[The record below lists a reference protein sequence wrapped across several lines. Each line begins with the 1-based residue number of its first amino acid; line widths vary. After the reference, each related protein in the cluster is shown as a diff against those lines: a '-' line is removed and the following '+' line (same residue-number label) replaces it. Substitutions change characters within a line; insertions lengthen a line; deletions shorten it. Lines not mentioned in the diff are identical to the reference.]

1 MKEDVFKI
9 YSISLCCAGLI
20 YCNNISAQFNHNYSG
35 SYTLQSTYLGN
46 TTAQLDTSTCSCE
59 GNTFT
64 VFLNG
69 DITPYAYCTAD
80 TTNGNVGYHPAARA
94 WYPPPSYQEK
104 SKGTV
109 SLGFDTITAIYWI
122 QENNG
127 SATIVSGPFTDMYIR
142 RPTGINTIENKIG
155 AKSWPNPV
163 IQNLYYTIK
172 CDAPEVIV
180 RVVDMTGKCMYQS
193 SVNASDFNTIQ
204 SINMQTYLSG
214 MYVLQI
220 VSGDYLENKKIIK
233 E

>member
-155 AKSWPNPV
+155 AKSWPTP
-163 IQNLYYTIK
+163 LYRIFITLLNVMPRKLLFGLLI
-172 CDAPEVIV
+172 
-180 RVVDMTGKCMYQS
+180 
-193 SVNASDFNTIQ
+193 
-204 SINMQTYLSG
+204 
-214 MYVLQI
+214 
-220 VSGDYLENKKIIK
+220 
-233 E
+233 